1 MSEIAYRRTKT
12 AVILLFF
19 AFCLFTC
26 IYLRIQDAP
35 DEDMRY
41 MIPQYIY
48 THHALPTGSEPELIH
63 GIWGFSYALYP
74 YLSSIISA
82 FFMQMISLVTSRP
95 TALLVA
101 ARFTSVLAGTAFVFL
116 VFKIGELL
124 FKKRESVLLFAVL
137 CSFLPQ
143 FLFLCSYQNN
153 DSLALFAIALIFYFW
168 LRGHKDGWKLS
179 SCTGLGIGCGVCA
192 LSYYNAYGYILC
204 SIPVFLISMG
214 ILKKRKKEILKKF
227 LLVLGIAFLIGGWFF
242 IRNAVIHDGD
252 FLGRKTI
259 AEQGELYAQEEYKP
273 SQHETP
279 AKLGLS
285 FSETFLDS
293 EEPYVDWVKNTVY
306 SFIGVFSF
314 LTLFMDLPVYI
325 LYLAFLLFGLLL
337 FFILGIRR
345 NWWRE
350 KWRRVLLFTGGLCI
364 LIPLFMSLYNS
375 YYSDFQA
382 QGRYLMPALIPLMI
396 MVAGGFDA
404 LFSSVPEQA
413 EHGTDRTLPR
423 LRCKKAGRNPACTGM
438 ILLTAFYGILFL
450 ISYFGYLA
458 PGCLTIF
465 IGS

>member
-1 MSEIAYRRTKT
+1 MSETAYRRTKT
-12 AVILLFF
+12 VIILLFF

-26 IYLRIQDAP
+26 VYLRIQDAP

-41 MIPQYIY
+41 MIPKYIY
-48 THHALPTGSEPELIH
+48 THHALPTGTEPELRH
-63 GIWGFSYALYP
+63 SIWGFSYALYP

-82 FFMQMISLVTSRP
+82 FFMQLASFVTTNP
-95 TALLVA
+95 TVLLLA
-101 ARFTSVLAGTAFVFL
+101 ARFTSVLAGTAFVFI

-124 FKKRESVLLFAVL
+124 FKKKESVLLFAVL

-143 FLFLCSYQNN
+143 FLFICSYQNN
-153 DSLALFAIALIFYFW
+153 DSLALFSIALIFYFW
-168 LRGHKDGWKLS
+168 LRGHKDGWKIS
-179 SCTGLGIGCGVCA
+179 SCIGLGIGCGICA

-204 SIPVFLISMG
+204 SIPVFLVSMG

-227 LLVLGIAFLIGGWFF
+227 VLILGIAFLVGGWFF

-252 FLGRKTI
+252 ILGRETI
-259 AEQGELYAQEEYKP
+259 AEQGELYAEDEYKP

-285 FSETFLDS
+285 FTETFFHFDFGS
-293 EEPYVDWVKNTVY
+293 GSKEPYSNWIQNTIC

-314 LTLFMDLPVYI
+314 LTLFMDLPVYLI
-325 LYLAFLLFGLLL
+325 YIVFFFLGFLLFC
-337 FFILGIRR
+337 ILGIRK
-345 NWWRE
+345 NWWHD
-350 KWRRVLLFTGGLCI
+350 KWRRTIMITGFFCI
-364 LIPLFMSLYNS
+364 LIPLGMSLYNS

-382 QGRYLMPALIPLMI
+382 QGRYLLPALIPLMMMI
-396 MVAGGFDA
+396 TSGYDTA
-404 LFSSVPEQA
+404 LDTAAKTSEK
-413 EHGTDRTLPR
+413 T
-423 LRCKKAGRNPACTGM
+423 GRNTICLPVIVF
-438 ILLTAFYGILFL
+438 ILIYMVLFL